1 MIAANLP
8 ALIPLA
14 YLVTALLIP
23 LAGAWRRSLAPTL
36 ALAGASAGAVLALA
50 GLVQVTAVGPLSY
63 EMGGWPPPVGIEFV
77 LDGLSAF
84 MAAVVAVVG
93 LAALAHGSRTARAE
107 TPGRVVP
114 FMSASMIFLT
124 GLTGMVLTGDL
135 FNLYVFLEI
144 SSLAAYALLAVGS
157 RQAPLSTFR
166 YLTMGTAGASF
177 YLFGLAF
184 LYLETGTLNMA
195 DMGRLL
201 RLVQDLSPVIMGL
214 TFIGVGMALKM
225 ALFPLHG
232 WLPDAYTDA
241 SSAGTSL
248 VAPLGTKV
256 AAYVLL
262 RVFFYVLDP
271 EYSRSL
277 PLLAAVGYLGAAGV
291 VWGSAMAIIQPELKR
306 MLAYSS
312 VSQLGYIAAGIG
324 LASPLGFIGAVLH
337 ILNHAFMK
345 ACLFLV
351 AGNLRV
357 RRGHSHIPRFDRS
370 LRQAMP
376 WSMAAFALAALSMIG
391 IPPTAGFFSKW
402 YLALAALEQA
412 NWLLLAAL
420 LASSLLNAV
429 YFFRVLERV
438 YLIRAPTPQ
447 GVGGLGAAPAV
458 LEEGEASSSMLVP
471 TLVLA
476 GGLLVLGLGNA
487 WLVTHLIRPMLPAG
501 L

>member
-8 ALIPLA
+8 ALIPLT

-23 LAGAWRRSLAPTL
+23 LAGAWRPSLAPGM
-36 ALAGASAGAVLALA
+36 ALAGASAGAALALG
-50 GLVQVTAVGPLSY
+50 GLVRVAASGPLSY
-63 EMGGWPPPVGIEFV
+63 GMGGWPPPVGIEFV

-84 MAAVVAVVG
+84 VVAVVAVVG
-93 LAALAHGSRTARAE
+93 LAALAHGTHTARSQ

-166 YLTMGTAGASF
+166 YLTMGTAGASL
-177 YLFGLAF
+177 YLLGLAF

-195 DMGRLL
+195 DMGRILT
-201 RLVQDLSPVIMGL
+201 LVEGRSPVIMGITL
-214 TFIGVGMALKM
+214 MGVGMALKM

-262 RVFFYVLDP
+262 RLFFFVLAP
-271 EYSRSL
+271 EYSRGL

-291 VWGSAMAIIQPELKR
+291 VWGSVMAILQPELKR

-312 VSQLGYIAAGIG
+312 VSQVGYIAAGIG

-351 AGNLRV
+351 AGNLRAQ
-357 RRGHSHIPRFDRS
+357 RGHSDIPWFDRS
-370 LRQAMP
+370 LRRAMP

-391 IPPTAGFFSKW
+391 IPPFAGFFSKW
-402 YLALAALEQA
+402 YLALGALEQA

-420 LASSLLNAV
+420 VASSLLNAV
-429 YFFRVLERV
+429 YFFRVLERM
-438 YLIRAPTPQ
+438 YLVPASE
-447 GVGGLGAAPAV
+447 GAAAAPAPI
-458 LEEGEASSSMLVP
+458 EEGEVPVSMLVP
-471 TLVLA
+471 TVALA

>member
-8 ALIPLA
+8 ALVPLA
-14 YLVTALLIP
+14 YLVAALLIP
-23 LAGAWRRSLAPTL
+23 LAGAWRRALAPGL
-36 ALAGASAGAVLALA
+36 AAAGASAGAALALV
-50 GLVQVTAVGPLSY
+50 GLVRVAAYGPLSY

-84 MAAVVAVVG
+84 VVAVVAVVG
-93 LAALAHGSRTARAE
+93 LAALVHGGRTSATE
-107 TPGRVVP
+107 IPGRVVP
-114 FMSASMIFLT
+114 FLSASMIFLS

-166 YLTMGTAGASF
+166 YLVMGTAGASF
-177 YLFGLAF
+177 YLLGLAF

-195 DMGRLL
+195 DLGRILT
-201 RLVQDLSPVIMGL
+201 LVEDRPPVVVGI
-214 TFIGVGMALKM
+214 TFVGVGMALKM

-262 RVFFYVLDP
+262 RLFFYVLEP
-271 EYSRSL
+271 EYARGL
-277 PLLAAVGYLGAAGV
+277 TLLTAVGYLGIAGI
-291 VWGSAMAIIQPELKR
+291 VWGSVMAILQPELKR

-312 VSQLGYIAAGIG
+312 VSQVGYIAAGIG
-324 LASPLGFIGAVLH
+324 LASPLGFVGAVLH

-351 AGNLRV
+351 AGNLRL
-357 RRGHSHIPRFDRS
+357 RRGHSHIPSFDRS
-370 LRQAMP
+370 LRRAMP
-376 WSMAAFALAALSMIG
+376 WSMAAFATAALSMIG
-391 IPPTAGFFSKW
+391 VPPFAGFFSKW
-402 YLALAALEQA
+402 YLALGALEQA
-412 NWLLLAAL
+412 NWMLLSAL
-420 LASSLLNAV
+420 VASSLLNAV
-429 YFFRVLERV
+429 YFFRVLERM
-438 YLIRAPTPQ
+438 YLVPAPE
-447 GVGGLGAAPAV
+447 GVGAAPAAI
-458 LEEGEASSSMLVP
+458 EEGEVPASMLVP

-476 GGLLVLGLGNA
+476 GGLLALGLGNA
-487 WLVTHLIRPMLPAG
+487 WLVTHLVRPMLPAG

>member
-8 ALIPLA
+8 ALIPLT

-23 LAGAWRRSLAPTL
+23 LAGAWRPSLAL
-36 ALAGASAGAVLALA
+36 GMALAGASAGAALALA
-50 GLVQVTAVGPLSY
+50 GLVRVAVAGPLSY

-84 MAAVVAVVG
+84 MVAVVAVVRPPWTR
-93 LAALAHGSRTARAE
+93 AARPTTAAE
-107 TPGRVVP
+107 IPGRVVP

-166 YLTMGTAGASF
+166 YLVMGTAGASF

-201 RLVQDLSPVIMGL
+201 PLAEDFSPVMVGL
-214 TFIGVGMALKM
+214 AFTGVGMALKM

-241 SSAGTSL
+241 SSAATSL

-262 RVFFYVLDP
+262 RLFFYVLEP
-271 EYSRSL
+271 EYARGL

-291 VWGSAMAIIQPELKR
+291 VWGSVMAILQPELKR

-312 VSQLGYIAAGIG
+312 VSQVGYIAAGIG

-351 AGNLRV
+351 AGNLRAQ
-357 RRGHSHIPRFDRS
+357 RGHSDIPWFDRS
-370 LRQAMP
+370 LGRAMP

-391 IPPTAGFFSKW
+391 IPPFAGFFSKW
-402 YLALAALEQA
+402 YLALGALEQA
-412 NWLLLAAL
+412 NWILLAAL
-420 LASSLLNAV
+420 VASSLLNAV
-429 YFFRVLERV
+429 YFFRVLERM
-438 YLIRAPTPQ
+438 YLIPAPE
-447 GVGGLGAAPAV
+447 GVGAAPAPI
-458 LEEGEASSSMLVP
+458 EEGEVPASMLVP

>member
-8 ALIPLA
+8 ALIPLT
-14 YLVTALLIP
+14 YLVTALLVP
-23 LAGAWRRSLAPTL
+23 LAGAWRRPLAP
-36 ALAGASAGAVLALA
+36 ALAVAGAAAGAAMALA
-50 GLVQVTAVGPLSY
+50 GLVGVAVSGPILY
-63 EMGGWPPPVGIEFV
+63 EMGGWPPPVGIAFV

-93 LAALAHGSRTARAE
+93 LAAVVHGGRTTATE
-107 TPGRVVP
+107 IPGRVVP
-114 FMSASMIFLT
+114 FLSASMIFLS

-166 YLTMGTAGASF
+166 YLVMGTAGALF

-201 RLVQDLSPVIMGL
+201 PVAEDLSPVIMGL

-262 RVFFYVLDP
+262 RVFFYVLEP
-271 EYSRSL
+271 EYARNL

-291 VWGSAMAIIQPELKR
+291 VWGSVMAILQPELKR

-312 VSQLGYIAAGIG
+312 VSQVGYIAAGIG

-351 AGNLRV
+351 AGNLRL
-357 RRGHSHIPRFDRS
+357 RRGHSHIPWFNRS
-370 LRQAMP
+370 LRRAMP
-376 WSMAAFALAALSMIG
+376 WSMAAFAAAALSMIG
-391 IPPTAGFFSKW
+391 IPPFAGFFSKW
-402 YLALAALEQA
+402 YLALAALERA
-412 NWLLLAAL
+412 NWFLLAAL
-420 LASSLLNAV
+420 VASSLLNAV

-438 YLIRAPTPQ
+438 YLIPAPE
-447 GVGGLGAAPAV
+447 GVGAVPAAI
-458 LEEGEASSSMLVP
+458 EEGEVPASMLVP
-471 TLVLA
+471 TVVLA
-476 GGLLVLGLGNA
+476 VGLLVLGLGNA
-487 WLVTHLIRPMLPAG
+487 WLVTHLIRPMIPVG

>member
-50 GLVQVTAVGPLSY
+50 GLVRVTAVGPLSY

-201 RLVQDLSPVIMGL
+201 PLAEDLSPVIMGL

-262 RVFFYVLDP
+262 RVFFFVLDP
-271 EYSRSL
+271 EYARSL

-291 VWGSAMAIIQPELKR
+291 VWGSVMAILQPELKR

-312 VSQLGYIAAGIG
+312 VSQVGYIAAGIG
-324 LASPLGFIGAVLH
+324 LASPLGFIAAVLH

-351 AGNLRV
+351 AGSLRA
-357 RRGHSHIPRFDRS
+357 RRGHSDIPWFDRS
-370 LRQAMP
+370 LRRAMP

-412 NWLLLAAL
+412 NWILLAAL
-420 LASSLLNAV
+420 VASSLLNAV
-429 YFFRVLERV
+429 YFFRVLERM
-438 YLIRAPTPQ
+438 YLIPAPE
-447 GVGGLGAAPAV
+447 GVGAAPAAI
-458 LEEGEASSSMLVP
+458 EEGEVPASMLVP

-476 GGLLVLGLGNA
+476 GGLIVLGLGNA
-487 WLVTHLIRPMLPAG
+487 WLVTHLIRPMIPAG

>member
-1 MIAANLP
+1 MTAANLP

-14 YLVTALLIP
+14 YLVTALLIQ

-36 ALAGASAGAVLALA
+36 AVTGASAGAVLALA
-50 GLVQVTAVGPLSY
+50 GLVRVAASGPLSY
-63 EMGGWPPPVGIEFV
+63 ELGGWPPPVGIEFV

-84 MAAVVAVVG
+84 MVAVVTVVG
-93 LAALAHGSRTARAE
+93 LVALVHGGRTTATE
-107 TPGRVVP
+107 IPGRVVP
-114 FMSASMIFLT
+114 FLSASMIFLT

-184 LYLETGTLNMA
+184 LYLEAGTLNMA
-195 DMGRLL
+195 DLGRILS
-201 RLVQDLSPVIMGL
+201 LVESHAPVIMGL
-214 TFIGVGMALKM
+214 TFMGVGMALKM

-262 RVFFYVLDP
+262 RLFFYVLEP
-271 EYSRSL
+271 EYARGL
-277 PLLAAVGYLGAAGV
+277 PLLTAVGYLGIAGV
-291 VWGSAMAIIQPELKR
+291 VWGSVMAILQPELKR

-312 VSQLGYIAAGIG
+312 VSQVGYIAAGIG
-324 LASPLGFIGAVLH
+324 LASPLGFIAAVLH

-351 AGNLRV
+351 AGSLRL

-370 LRQAMP
+370 LRRAMP

-412 NWLLLAAL
+412 NWVLLAAL
-420 LASSLLNAV
+420 VASSLLNAV
-429 YFFRVLERV
+429 YFFRVLERM
-438 YLIRAPTPQ
+438 YLVPAPE
-447 GVGGLGAAPAV
+447 GVGTAPAAI
-458 LEEGEASSSMLVP
+458 EPGEVPASMLVP